1 MPLLLKCSNCQHGN
15 AVQRLT
21 CENCGSQLVP
31 GEIERLTCSACGH
44 ANPGNTVF
52 CKGCARRLSSA
63 DPRTAGLHPASTA
76 VDEIAA
82 GATLA
87 VALPEFKTCPF
98 CAEDI
103 KYKAIKCRYCGEMLE
118 TGTVAAQTANAQA
131 LAVTSATSARPSLAA
146 DVPVLAVS
154 RLLFLGGSV
163 SLAALA
169 FAPWFSL
176 SGDTVSLLDLTTGE
190 DRISGGEIDLGVS
203 SVALL
208 CLAALSLA
216 WFVSPGKEI
225 SITLA
230 RLAILPLVAFAP
242 ADLFLSYQFS
252 EAKSQLTVEWGLWAA
267 GAIVVAMFVVGCYQV
282 LWLSASSNQVSVRLA
297 VVLRVVAL
305 VALAILAAFAVIGA
319 ATMEEGDIYGLG
331 VSNRDDLLAAVA
343 ILFSSLGAAAILGQL
358 LGLRGRGTESRSNR
372 GL

>member
-1 MPLLLKCSNCQHGN
+1 MPLLLKCSNCQYGN
-15 AVQRLT
+15 AVRRLT
-21 CENCGSQLVP
+21 CENCGS
-31 GEIERLTCSACGH
+31 RLIPSETEKVTCSACGH
-44 ANPGNTVF
+44 TNPGDSVF
-52 CKGCARRLSSA
+52 CKRCARRLSAA
-63 DPRTAGLHPASTA
+63 DPGAAGFYPTAT
-76 VDEIAA
+76 DEIAA

-118 TGTVAAQTANAQA
+118 TDTVPAQA
-131 LAVTSATSARPSLAA
+131 DTSATPARPSPAA
-146 DVPVLAVS
+146 DVAVLTVS
-154 RLLFLGGSV
+154 RLLFLSGSV

-169 FAPWFSL
+169 LAPWFSS
-176 SGDTVSLLDLTTGE
+176 SGDKLSLLDLTTGA

-208 CLAALSLA
+208 FLAALSFA
-216 WFVSPGKEI
+216 WLGSPGKEI

-230 RLAILPLVAFAP
+230 RLAILPLVALAP

-252 EAKSQLTVEWGLWAA
+252 EEKSRLTVEWGFWAA
-267 GAIVVAMFVVGCYQV
+267 SALVVAMFVAGCYQV
-282 LWLSASSNQVSVRLA
+282 IWLSASSKQVSVRLA

-305 VALAILAAFAVIGA
+305 VALVALAAFAVIGA

-331 VSNRDDLLAAVA
+331 VSNRDDLLAATA
-343 ILFSSLGAAAILGQL
+343 ILFCALGAAAIVGQL
-358 LGLRGRGTESRSNR
+358 LGLRGRRA
-372 GL
+372 